1 MDYKATVK
9 DKYGELIKGKSSCC
23 DACSCAVSNI
33 PSFGVGTPVEF
44 AGLKPGEK
52 VLDIGSG
59 AGGNCLKA
67 ARIVGEHGEITGLD
81 MTDEMV
87 SEAKRHAGASGL
99 KNLEFVRGDADDMPF
114 SDESFDVVISDCV
127 INLIPDKGK
136 VFREMFRVLKPGG
149 RAVIAD
155 VSSDREFP
163 DELKEDEKLWC
174 GCVSGA
180 VPDEVYLRMF
190 REAGFSSAE
199 IPVKDYSREV
209 SGIRLYNAVFRGFKS

>member
-1 MDYKATVK
+1 MDYKAAVK
-9 DKYGELIKGKSSCC
+9 DKYGELIKGKFSCC
-23 DACSCAVSNI
+23 EACCASCGDI
-33 PSFGVGTPVEF
+33 PSFGVGAPVEF
-44 AGLKPGEK
+44 AELKPGEK

-67 ARIVGEHGEITGLD
+67 ASIVGEQGKITGLD
-81 MTDEMV
+81 MTEEMV
-87 SEAKRHAGASGL
+87 SEAKGYAEASGL
-99 KNLEFVRGDADDMPF
+99 KNLEFIRGDADDMPF
-114 SDESFDVVISDCV
+114 SAESFDVVISDCV

-149 RAVIAD
+149 RVAIAD

-163 DELKEDEKLWC
+163 DELKEDENLWC

-190 REAGFSSAE
+190 REAGFSRAE
-199 IPVKDYSREV
+199 IPAKDYSKDV
-209 SGIRLYNAVFRGFKS
+209 SGIKLYNAVFRGFK